1 MVTEREKLVSG
12 QLYNAMDPELRAMRE
27 RVRRLFI
34 EFNQTGPDFER
45 RSALLRQIFDA
56 SEHVPFIEPPFYCD
70 YGTSI
75 KFGKNCFMN
84 FDCVILD
91 GAPVEIGDNFMAATK
106 VQLITATHPLG
117 AQTRISGQEY
127 GKPIKIGDNCWL
139 GAGVIVLPGV
149 TIGDNVV
156 VGAGSVVTKDVPDNV
171 VVAGNPARVI
181 RQLGEGGSSPDRL

>member
-1 MVTEREKLVSG
+1 MTEREKLVAG
-12 QLYNAMDPELRAMRE
+12 ELYKPLDPELVAMRE
-27 RVRRLFI
+27 RVRRLFV
-34 EFNQTGPDFER
+34 EFNQMGPDQER
-45 RSALLRQIFDA
+45 RTALLRRIFDA

-106 VQLITATHPLG
+106 VQLITATHPID
-117 AQTRISGQEY
+117 AVQRTASGLEY

-149 TIGDNVV
+149 TIGNNVI
-156 VGAGSVVTKDVPDNV
+156 VGAGAVVTKDVPDNV
-171 VVAGNPARVI
+171 VVVGNPARII
-181 RQLGEGGSSPDRL
+181 RRLGEGE